1 MWNIGPSLGSCV
13 PPAGEHSPTYRPY
26 TDESTGA
33 LPFPQ
38 GTWYI
43 RVDSMFDNPP
53 STDGMAGLVDTHQ
66 RHSPEVG
73 VT

>member
-1 MWNIGPSLGSCV
+1 MGPSLGSCV
-13 PPAGEHSPTYRPY
+13 ASAGEHSPTSRPY
-26 TDESTGA
+26 TDGSTGT
-33 LPFPQ
+33 LRFPQ

-53 STDGMAGLVDTHQ
+53 PTDGMAGLVDTHQ